1 MFATVKTSVCLGGG
15 RGEINQHEQSARS
28 ACGDGDGKREMPRF
42 QGGGE
47 QA

>member
-1 MFATVKTSVCLGGG
+1 MFATVKTSVCLGGE
-15 RGEINQHEQSARS
+15 EINQHEQSARS